1 MVSLCYA
8 GRGVGQA
15 IAEKYATEGFTLI
28 LTARSKDQLEEFRE
42 RGLPLATKQRA
53 PPCDTFGVD
62 LSKSDKVRKFAKDVL
77 DKYKNVDILVN
88 NAGMGPSSGSGPIKG
103 ISRLAHAR
111 SAEESAAYTA
121 TDSGADQQ
129 GPDLSPLSPL
139 LQRQF
144 HIFLP
149 LATSSSQHTAA
160 DKCGG
165 HVTSVLMATPM
176 NGRQLCIADQMAMAA
191 LTVPVVRSV
200 TTTPFHPRI
209 LLLLL
214 SGVTRTSSAQATTP

>member
-1 MVSLCYA
+1 MSTHAERQVIALLQPAQQVLTPSSTVSLCIYVDYKHHA
-8 GRGVGQA
+8 
-15 IAEKYATEGFTLI
+15 
-28 LTARSKDQLEEFRE
+28 S
-42 RGLPLATKQRA
+42 LA
-53 PPCDTFGVD
+53 
-62 LSKSDKVRKFAKDVL
+62 
-77 DKYKNVDILVN
+77 
-88 NAGMGPSSGSGPIKG
+88 G